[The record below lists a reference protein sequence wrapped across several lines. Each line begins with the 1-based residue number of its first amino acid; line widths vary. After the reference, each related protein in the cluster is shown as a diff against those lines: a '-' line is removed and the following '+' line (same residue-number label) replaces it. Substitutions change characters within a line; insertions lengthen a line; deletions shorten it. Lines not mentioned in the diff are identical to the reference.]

1 MLDIGMIGVSEGNG
15 HPFSFAAIVNG
26 YDPEGLR
33 RSGWGVIYDYVRK
46 RHPSELGFEDVRV
59 SHVWTQDPEQTR
71 RLQVACKIPHAVDDL
86 QDLEAAVDAVIV
98 ARDDHERHA
107 EMALPF
113 LEAGLPVFVDKPLS
127 LDGGELRRF
136 RPYLENAQLMSC
148 SGLRFARELDD
159 VRANIESYGSLRCI
173 RGTVVREWA
182 KYGIHLLEAIS
193 NVVPSRPVSVAPVAA
208 EHDSVAISMSD
219 GSLFQL
225 DALGEV
231 PLTFQIDIWGSEK
244 RSTHEITDN
253 FSAFRRTLWHFVEM
267 VRTGTP
273 PIDPE
278 ETLRMM
284 HTLRAGRQA
293 LASGERVPIRAV
305 MGEHETDWTRPVADA
320 GW

>member
-1 MLDIGMIGVSEGNG
+1 MLDIGMVGVSEGNG
-15 HPFSFAAIVNG
+15 HPFSFSAIVNG

-33 RSGWGVIYDYVRK
+33 QSGWDVIYDYVRR
-46 RHPSELGFEDVRV
+46 RHPSEFGFEDVRV

-71 RLQVACKIPHAVDDL
+71 RLQAACKIPHAVGDL
-86 QDLEAAVDAVIV
+86 HDLKDSVDAVIL

-127 LDGGELRRF
+127 LDPDDLRQF
-136 RPYLENAQLMSC
+136 RPYLEDAQLMSC

-159 VRANIESYGSLRCI
+159 VRANIDAYGALRCI
-173 RGTVVREWA
+173 RGAVVLEWA
-182 KYGIHLLEAIS
+182 KYGVHLLEAVS
-193 NVVPSRPVSVAPVAA
+193 NVVPSRPVSVAPVPA
-208 EHDSVAISMSD
+208 EHASLAITMSD
-219 GSLFQL
+219 GTLFQL

-231 PLTFQIDIWGSEK
+231 PLTFQVDIWGSEK

-267 VRTGTP
+267 IRTGTP
-273 PIDPE
+273 PIEPD

-284 HTLRAGRQA
+284 KTIMAGQRA
-293 LASGERVPIRAV
+293 LAEDRSVALDDVEVASPVP
-305 MGEHETDWTRPVADA
+305 
-320 GW
+320 